1 MLAPAPGELP
11 PAIRYLNRELS
22 WLDFNGRVLA
32 RAADADQPLLERA
45 KYLAFWSTNLDE
57 FFQVRV
63 AGLKDQ
69 LAAGV
74 AGTTPDGRSP
84 AEQLRLIRDEVVAQS
99 ARAGEVFLGGVVPA
113 LAAAGIRLSSWDAL
127 DDDDRAH
134 LVRVFEEQIFPVLTP
149 LAVDPGHPFPHISDL
164 SLNLGV
170 SIRDPLTGE
179 RSFARVKMPA
189 LLDRFV
195 VMPDGERFVPLEQ
208 VIARHL
214 HLLFAGMHI
223 EGCFPFR
230 VTRNADLTIDEDE
243 ADDLLEAV
251 ELELRRRRRGRAVR
265 LEVDP
270 SMPDDVR
277 DMLVRELELDP
288 LDVFCQEGPL
298 DLGGLFAV
306 CELDRPEL
314 KYEPW
319 QPVTE
324 PRLAV
329 GDDAVADIF
338 AVLDGGDV
346 LVHHPYDSFL
356 TSVEAFIEQA
366 AVDPQVL
373 AIKQTLYRTSGD
385 GAIVA
390 ALARAAE
397 LGKQVAVLVEVKAR
411 FDERRNITWA
421 KALEEAGAHVVYG
434 IVGLKTHAKTAL
446 VVRQEDGRMRRY
458 CHIGTGNYNPTTARA
473 YEDLGVLSADPAL
486 GADLTDLFNFL
497 TGHSR
502 QASYRKLLVA
512 PVALKARLIELIRAE
527 AAEGERGRIILKM
540 NGLDD
545 PDVIDALYDASSAGV
560 PIDLVVRSICSLRPG
575 LPALSDNIR
584 VRSIVGRYLEHSRIF
599 FFGSCDGGRGAYF
612 IGSADLRRRNLQR
625 RVEVVVP
632 VEDPRLRAR
641 LEQVLAVN
649 LADDTS
655 AWTLQPDGTWAPPP
669 ARGNGTHERLQQDAL
684 ARADAGPLAT
694 GAAAGHAPL

>member
-1 MLAPAPGELP
+1 MLAPTPGELP
-11 PAIRYLNRELS
+11 PAIRYINRELS

-32 RAADADQPLLERA
+32 RAADTDQPLLERA

-502 QASYRKLLVA
+502 QAS
-512 PVALKARLIELIRAE
+512 
-527 AAEGERGRIILKM
+527 
-540 NGLDD
+540 
-545 PDVIDALYDASSAGV
+545 
-560 PIDLVVRSICSLRPG
+560 
-575 LPALSDNIR
+575 
-584 VRSIVGRYLEHSRIF
+584 
-599 FFGSCDGGRGAYF
+599 
-612 IGSADLRRRNLQR
+612 
-625 RVEVVVP
+625 
-632 VEDPRLRAR
+632 
-641 LEQVLAVN
+641 
-649 LADDTS
+649 
-655 AWTLQPDGTWAPPP
+655 
-669 ARGNGTHERLQQDAL
+669 
-684 ARADAGPLAT
+684 
-694 GAAAGHAPL
+694 